1 VNLVVVVVQNLN
13 FSEFEGFPEQCV
25 LMCTVGI
32 KCVGYHIR
40 KSVRVMTPWPFT
52 AGEEVTGG
60 LYLEDDAETPMEL
73 LEIPMQ
79 RGCRAE
85 EAGRWSM
92 VENVWV

>member
-1 VNLVVVVVQNLN
+1 
-13 FSEFEGFPEQCV
+13 
-25 LMCTVGI
+25 
-32 KCVGYHIR
+32 
-40 KSVRVMTPWPFT
+40 MTPWPFT